1 MSKGTLYRNY
11 LEIILQRHDIIY
23 TRRGC
28 FLQDELYLNNELW
41 YSKLIGYNLFMV
53 HVSIMCSS
61 TTTILGE
68 SIRYVCKLY

>member
-41 YSKLIGYNLFMV
+41 YSMHPTNL
-53 HVSIMCSS
+53 SD
-61 TTTILGE
+61 TIFLW
-68 SIRYVCKLY
+68 YM